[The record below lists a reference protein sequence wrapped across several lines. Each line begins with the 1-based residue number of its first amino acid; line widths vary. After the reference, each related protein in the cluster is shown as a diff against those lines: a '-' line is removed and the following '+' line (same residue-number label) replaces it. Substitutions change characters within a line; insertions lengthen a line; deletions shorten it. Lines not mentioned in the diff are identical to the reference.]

1 VNIVLLIFL
10 IIVIA
15 LNLFLAYTLYK
26 AWDWRKRI
34 NENSILLPDQFYK
47 DLEAFNNTMK
57 KNHEELVSL
66 NSTISEKFDG
76 FNTVLTS
83 TINKN
88 AEYFHNIYDAL
99 IPLKKMIEKQDKEID
114 RFKEGYDS
122 AVKQKIIVKL
132 FDLKER
138 IEFYSNPSNNNDSS
152 VNITEEVVASSK
164 NILKVLEYLF
174 KTEGVKNINIS
185 PGSSIE
191 SIDSNE
197 IELLPQN
204 SVKTKD
210 TNLIGNI
217 VAVVDQGYYL
227 EGLEGN
233 KYILKKATVKY
244 YIEEKENG

>member
-1 VNIVLLIFL
+1 MNIVLLIFL

-122 AVKQKIIVKL
+122 AVKQKIIVFFI
-132 FDLKER
+132 FDQM
-138 IEFYSNPSNNNDSS
+138 I
-152 VNITEEVVASSK
+152 
-164 NILKVLEYLF
+164 
-174 KTEGVKNINIS
+174 
-185 PGSSIE
+185 
-191 SIDSNE
+191 
-197 IELLPQN
+197 
-204 SVKTKD
+204 
-210 TNLIGNI
+210 
-217 VAVVDQGYYL
+217 
-227 EGLEGN
+227 
-233 KYILKKATVKY
+233 
-244 YIEEKENG
+244 

>member
-1 VNIVLLIFL
+1 MN
-10 IIVIA
+10 
-15 LNLFLAYTLYK
+15 
-26 AWDWRKRI
+26 
-34 NENSILLPDQFYK
+34 
-47 DLEAFNNTMK
+47 
-57 KNHEELVSL
+57 
-66 NSTISEKFDG
+66 
-76 FNTVLTS
+76 
-83 TINKN
+83 
-88 AEYFHNIYDAL
+88 EYFHNIYDAL

-197 IELLPQN
+197 IEL
-204 SVKTKD
+204 
-210 TNLIGNI
+210 
-217 VAVVDQGYYL
+217 
-227 EGLEGN
+227 
-233 KYILKKATVKY
+233 
-244 YIEEKENG
+244 